1 MNEKRKIMKK
11 SEEKLED
18 LLDII
23 ERTNIHIT

>member
-1 MNEKRKIMKK
+1 MNEKIKIMKK